1 LCDQKNI
8 ILIIDEVQTG
18 LGRTGKLWGFEHF
31 DIVPDIVVL
40 AKGLSGGIYPI
51 TATVIRKPLE
61 TVFHDDPFIHVS
73 TFGGAELGCRV
84 AKRVLEISSA
94 PEFLNHVNELAEKFA
109 KGVEKLRSAHG
120 DFLLGL
126 RQLGLM
132 MGLALK
138 DDMSGPVMSKAAY
151 DNGLLMVYAN
161 NDTSICQFLP
171 PLVMSFEQVDE
182 VMEKLDKA
190 LGYAVKLR
198 DFF

>member
-1 LCDQKNI
+1 
-8 ILIIDEVQTG
+8 
-18 LGRTGKLWGFEHF
+18 

-40 AKGLSGGIYPI
+40 GKGLSGGIYPI
-51 TATVIRKPLE
+51 TATVIRKPME
-61 TVFHDDPFIHVS
+61 SVFQDDPFIHVS

-84 AKRVLEISSA
+84 AMRVLEISSA
-94 PEFLNHVNELAEKFA
+94 SDFLNHVNKLAERFDE
-109 KGVEKLRSAHG
+109 GVKNLRTKHG

-132 MGLALK
+132 MGLVLK
-138 DDMSGPVMSKAAY
+138 DDVSGPVMSKAAY

-182 VMEKLDKA
+182 VTEKLDKA
-190 LGYAVKLR
+190 LAYAAELR
-198 DFF
+198 AFF